1 MSVSMSERGVRHIAL
16 KTRDLEATERFYVD
30 VLGFERLFPEEEM
43 LSLQTPSGGDAL
55 NFTGTE
61 EPFDPSAGG
70 FDHFGIHVPER
81 DWSQL
86 PAQLERGRCAH
97 PRTPGARSRS
107 TSRIPTAIRSSS
119 TRTSE
124 VPHQCVRA
132 RLRR

>member
-1 MSVSMSERGVRHIAL
+1 MSDSMSERGVRHIAL

-70 FDHFGIHVPER
+70 LDHFGIHVTES

-86 PAQLERGRCAH
+86 PAQLERAGVPIQGR
-97 PRTPGARSRS
+97 RGKV
-107 TSRIPTAIRSSS
+107 AIYVQDPNGYKV
-119 TRTSE
+119 E
-124 VPHQCVRA
+124 
-132 RLRR
+132 LYKD